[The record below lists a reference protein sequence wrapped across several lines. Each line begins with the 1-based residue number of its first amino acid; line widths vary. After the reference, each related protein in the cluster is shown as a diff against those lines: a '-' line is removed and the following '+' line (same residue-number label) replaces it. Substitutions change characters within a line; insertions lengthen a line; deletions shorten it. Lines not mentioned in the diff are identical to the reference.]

1 MLALDG
7 LQHAQLAGVADVQH
21 PGRRLDEQQFDL
33 YRLHVDGGGMADRV
47 LPRLANAGQHL
58 TGNPLLESLC
68 RGQLA
73 AEDQGIDPA
82 LTQEADLLHPA
93 GRGGVAFHDIPFIH
107 MALHRIPRIAVAQ
120 RLAHI
125 DGTEQHAPGFIDQAH
140 LAKLHTVETHH
151 LHVTLPIVM
160 SLV

>member
-1 MLALDG
+1 
-7 LQHAQLAGVADVQH
+7 
-21 PGRRLDEQQFDL
+21 
-33 YRLHVDGGGMADRV
+33 
-47 LPRLANAGQHL
+47 
-58 TGNPLLESLC
+58 
-68 RGQLA
+68 
-73 AEDQGIDPA
+73 
-82 LTQEADLLHPA
+82 
-93 GRGGVAFHDIPFIH
+93 

-125 DGTEQHAPGFIDQAH
+125 DGTEQHAPSFIDQAH